1 RPPLQRPSNRLS
13 GCAPWK
19 SGYSRDTRSRSR
31 RRAGRLGI
39 FCRPRTNRH
48 DGELEIG
55 AGRLLRNNAR
65 GHAENRRAARD
76 VGNHNRVRAHHDVV
90 ADRDRSDDLTTGPEI
105 AIVSNSRTTDATHV
119 HNAGSLIESAT
130 MANLFRQDENATKIM
145 DNQTRPDVAFGRDVN
160 AGDDHAR
167 DIDEE
172 IESNKNLADDRDF
185 DLVGPRT
192 EAIDEDGEGAELE
205 KRCDSFTKK
214 SLIFR
219 ANTESGGLAAK
230 IGTNV
235 FKHTDAYFGLLEIAK
250 SLEAFLD
257 FGSLFVGVT
266 ARTIGPGGSGSRSSP
281 DRVRRKKL
289 GVK

>member
-1 RPPLQRPSNRLS
+1 RAIAGVENREKISHAMDPPSGSPRGERVRCDALWPGAPGYPPDQTGKSRYERHDPYPKACRTFPGYSRPSRNWPEKDRPPLQRPSNRLS

-39 FCRPRTNRH
+39 FCPRTNRH

-119 HNAGSLIESAT
+119 
-130 MANLFRQDENATKIM
+130 
-145 DNQTRPDVAFGRDVN
+145 
-160 AGDDHAR
+160 
-167 DIDEE
+167 
-172 IESNKNLADDRDF
+172 
-185 DLVGPRT
+185 
-192 EAIDEDGEGAELE
+192 
-205 KRCDSFTKK
+205 
-214 SLIFR
+214 
-219 ANTESGGLAAK
+219 
-230 IGTNV
+230 
-235 FKHTDAYFGLLEIAK
+235 
-250 SLEAFLD
+250 
-257 FGSLFVGVT
+257 
-266 ARTIGPGGSGSRSSP
+266 
-281 DRVRRKKL
+281 
-289 GVK
+289 

>member
-1 RPPLQRPSNRLS
+1 
-13 GCAPWK
+13 
-19 SGYSRDTRSRSR
+19 
-31 RRAGRLGI
+31 
-39 FCRPRTNRH
+39 
-48 DGELEIG
+48 
-55 AGRLLRNNAR
+55 
-65 GHAENRRAARD
+65 
-76 VGNHNRVRAHHDVV
+76 
-90 ADRDRSDDLTTGPEI
+90 
-105 AIVSNSRTTDATHV
+105 
-119 HNAGSLIESAT
+119 

-219 ANTESGGLAAK
+219 ANTESGGLTAK

-235 FKHTDAYFGLLEIAK
+235 FKHKCLLR
-250 SLEAFLD
+250 FTRD
-257 FGSLFVGVT
+257 
-266 ARTIGPGGSGSRSSP
+266 SRE
-281 DRVRRKKL
+281 L
-289 GVK
+289 GDVPRL